1 MNRRDFIKTS
11 IPVMALPVAVS
22 CKCLQC
28 EEPEPEKKE
37 HFTVD
42 CFMYDKEV
50 GTKRRFAM
58 NNEYHHGFH
67 RHLTYEQQYGTIED
81 TVQALF
87 EHVKEFDLKRVN
99 MSYNILWH
107 GKDDRIIQAGYYN
120 FHENHTLHMSY
131 VNGKGVFGWHGHP
144 PYTDYYAVDS
154 A

>member
-11 IPVMALPVAVS
+11 IPVMALPAAVS

-28 EEPEPEKKE
+28 DEPEKKE

-50 GTKRRFAM
+50 KTKRSFAM
-58 NNEYHHGFH
+58 NNDTTSFH
-67 RHLTYEQQYGTIED
+67 RHLTHEQQYDTIED

-107 GKDDRIIQAGYYN
+107 SKADRIIQAGYYN
-120 FHENHTLHMSY
+120 FQDNHTLHMTYS
-131 VNGKGVFGWHGHP
+131 NGRGVHGWHGHP